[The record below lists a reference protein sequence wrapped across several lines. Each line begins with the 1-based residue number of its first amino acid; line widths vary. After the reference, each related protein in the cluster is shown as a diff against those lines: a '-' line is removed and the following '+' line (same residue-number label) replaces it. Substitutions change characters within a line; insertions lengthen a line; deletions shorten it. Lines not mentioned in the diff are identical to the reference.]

1 MLIDGNSITYRAFF
15 ALPPLSNAAGQFTN
29 AVFGFTQM
37 LLKLLQDERPTHVAV
52 AFDAGKTTFRHGL
65 YESYKGTR
73 QETPSELSEQF
84 PLVRELLRAFGIA
97 AVEVPD
103 YEADD
108 IIGTLSRQAEAAG
121 IPTLIVSG
129 DRDLL
134 QLVSD
139 RVHAALTRK
148 GITEVDRY
156 DPQAVRDRYGLTP
169 AQIVDL
175 KGLMGDASDN
185 IPGVPGVGEK
195 TALKLLQSFPTV
207 EEVLNHLDE
216 VPGAKLRERLEAH
229 REDALLSKRLATIHR
244 DVPLPVTLD
253 ELAYDGYDPDAVR
266 KVFLRLGF
274 RSLVDRISGWRAGG
288 GGGLAADV
296 DKISGEIDS
305 VAEGPDS
312 ARPAGPAG
320 SPAVD
325 PWQTAEVRHVR
336 TRDELSL
343 LWDSLNDTVGV
354 IPEYDSPDYQTG
366 RLTGLAV
373 ATRSAAFHVSLD
385 GDIQVA
391 DLRELWTSDYDK
403 VVFDLKALIV
413 LLYGRGESLKTEAG
427 WFDLMI
433 ASYLLNPSEG
443 EWTLRDIVERE
454 LHVRVELP
462 DAGSPDRGDVL
473 ARLAMTLPELYKRT
487 QNALS
492 AQELD
497 DLYHGVELPLTFV
510 LAKMEVLGFY
520 VNADRLREF
529 GSELQVKLEEL
540 TREIHRLA
548 GVEFNINSPKQLG
561 DILFD
566 KLGLPAQKKTK
577 TGYSTSADVLERL
590 APYHEIVAKILEYRQ
605 IGKLLS
611 TYVEGLLKVIR
622 PQTGRVHT
630 CFHQALTA
638 TGRLSS
644 SEPNL
649 QNIPVRMEEGRRLRQ
664 AFEATYPDWVI
675 LSADYSQIELRIL
688 AHLSGDEALIDAF
701 RQGLDIHTRTAA
713 DVFEVPLDQVTPL
726 MRRQAKA
733 VNFGIVYGI
742 SDYGLAQNLNIPRA
756 QAAQF
761 IRDYFAKFP
770 GVERYMREIVETAR
784 RQGYVTTL
792 LNRRRYLKDIHS
804 KNYNLR
810 SFAER
815 TAMNTPIQGTA
826 ADIIK
831 LAMVRI
837 DRALKE
843 SGLKA
848 RMLLQVHD
856 ELIFECPQ
864 SEVPALS
871 ALVEDN
877 MENALTLNVPLKVE
891 IHTGR
896 TWYDAK

>member
-1 MLIDGNSITYRAFF
+1 MADRQTKLMLIDGNSITYRAFF
-15 ALPPLSNAAGQFTN
+15 ALPPLTNAEGQYTN

-37 LLKLLQDERPTHVAV
+37 LLKLLEDERPTHVAV
-52 AFDAGKTTFRHGL
+52 AFDAGKTTFRHSV
-65 YESYKGTR
+65 YAPYKGTR
-73 QETPSELSEQF
+73 QQTPEELSEQF
-84 PLVRELLRAFGIA
+84 PLVRELLRAFGIPA
-97 AVEVPD
+97 LELAD

-108 IIGTLSRQAEAAG
+108 IIGTVSRLAEAAG
-121 IPTLIVSG
+121 VPTLIVSG

-139 RVHAALTRK
+139 CVHAALTRR

-156 DPQAVRDRYGLTP
+156 DPAAVQAKYGIQP

-175 KGLMGDASDN
+175 KGLMGDPSDN

-195 TALKLLQSFPTV
+195 TALKLLQSYSTV
-207 EEVLNHLDE
+207 EDVLAHIAEL
-216 VPGAKLRERLEAH
+216 PGKKLREQLAAH
-229 REDALLSKRLATIHR
+229 REDALLSKRLATICR
-244 DVPLPVTLD
+244 DVPLQVTLD
-253 ELAYDGYDPDAVR
+253 DLVYNGSNPEAVR

-274 RSLVDRISGWRAGG
+274 RSL
-288 GGGLAADV
+288 LAKIAEV

-305 VAEGPDS
+305 RGEFDS
-312 ARPAGPAG
+312 RSRQSREPEAA
-320 SPAVD
+320 SHW
-325 PWQTAEVRHVR
+325 WQRAEVTEIRSR
-336 TRDELSL
+336 SELAA
-343 LWDSLNDTVGV
+343 LWDALDDNIGV
-354 IPEYDSPDYQTG
+354 IPDYDSPDYQTAALRG
-366 RLTGLAV
+366 IAV
-373 ATRSAAFHVSLD
+373 GTRSQAFYVSLD
-385 GDIQVA
+385 HEIQVA
-391 DLRELWTSDYDK
+391 DLRELWDSEFDK

-413 LLYGRGESLKTEAG
+413 LLYGRGETLRADHG
-427 WFDLMI
+427 WFDVMI

-443 EWTLRDIVERE
+443 ELTLADIVERE
-454 LHVRVELP
+454 FHAPVEV
-462 DAGSPDRGDVL
+462 PDRGHAGRAHAL
-473 ARLAMTLPELYKRT
+473 ARLAMALPELHKRLRT
-487 QNALS
+487 ALS

-497 DLYHGVELPLTFV
+497 DLYDTVELPLTFV

-520 VNADRLREF
+520 VNADRLKAF
-529 GSELQVKLEEL
+529 GAEL
-540 TREIHRLA
+540 TAKLDALTRSIYELA

-561 DILFD
+561 EVLFD

-622 PQTGRVHT
+622 PETGRVHT

-649 QNIPVRMEEGRRLRQ
+649 QNIPVRVEEGRRLRQ

-688 AHLSGDEALIDAF
+688 AHLSGDEALIEAF

-726 MRRQAKA
+726 MRRHAKA

-742 SDYGLAQNLNIPRA
+742 SDYGLAQSLNIPRA
-756 QAAQF
+756 QAAKF
-761 IRDYFAKFP
+761 IQDYFAKFP

-837 DRALKE
+837 DRALRE
-843 SGLKA
+843 ANLKA

-856 ELIFECPQ
+856 ELIFECPAA
-864 SEVPALS
+864 EVPALS
-871 ALVEDN
+871 SLVEEN
-877 MENALTLNVPLKVE
+877 MENALTLNVPLKVD